1 MSWSYYQLHK
11 KSKYDIFFSLFLSW
25 KIPESLR
32 EPDPGQQEEKLQD
45 STQPPSK
52 EQKEVPEEPGPSK
65 LLPRKRSG
73 ANRPAVVKFK
83 RKTQAFTRLYS
94 NEMYDKD
101 DTPLLGMFPTSRS
114 LTVEEV
120 QTQIN
125 SLLVTIAQVGWI
137 YFGYLCTIT
146 STHTFNHVHRLVK
159 GLLILT
165 FDFRY

>member
-65 LLPRKRSG
+65 LLPRKRPG

-101 DTPLLGMFPTSRS
+101 DAPLLGMFPTSRS

-146 STHTFNHVHRLVK
+146 STHTFNYVHGLVK

-165 FDFRY
+165 FDL

>member
-1 MSWSYYQLHK
+1 MNHVPC
-11 KSKYDIFFSLFLSW
+11 KYDDVFSLFLSW

-65 LLPRKRSG
+65 LLPRKRPG

-101 DTPLLGMFPTSRS
+101 DAPLLGMFPTSRS
-114 LTVEEV
+114 LTIEEV
-120 QTQIN
+120 QAQIN
-125 SLLVTIAQVGWI
+125 SLLVTIAQVRRVEKFWVFVYYYKYTHIQQCAWI
-137 YFGYLCTIT
+137 SKVAPDIDL
-146 STHTFNHVHRLVK
+146 
-159 GLLILT
+159 
-165 FDFRY
+165 

>member
-1 MSWSYYQLHK
+1 MSWSHYQLHK
-11 KSKYDIFFSLFLSW
+11 KSKYDVISLFLSW

-45 STQPPSK
+45 STQPSSK

-65 LLPRKRSG
+65 LLPRKRPG

-101 DTPLLGMFPTSRS
+101 DAPLLGMFPTSRS
-114 LTVEEV
+114 LTIEEV
-120 QTQIN
+120 QAQIN
-125 SLLVTIAQVGWI
+125 SLLVTIAQVRRVDIFWVFVYYYKYTHIQQCAWI
-137 YFGYLCTIT
+137 SKVAPDIDL
-146 STHTFNHVHRLVK
+146 
-159 GLLILT
+159 
-165 FDFRY
+165 